1 MTIHLE
7 RLQHLKIR
15 ASNSRWIHSKILE
28 TMALYRCFEP
38 DQHLFHLPIFTVM
51 HRQLQSEFIW
61 LNRLE
66 QMAVFENKSEQHLR
80 KVHFNPTTIPQIREQ
95 TDLYLLES
103 IESIDLQ
110 RLDHLVN
117 YQTIAGEGQSAK
129 LFTVLMNY
137 FNHQSYIRSHV
148 IQLLDEA
155 GLGLGFDDLL
165 YPFSKNLEIVS

>member
-1 MTIHLE
+1 ME
-7 RLQHLKIR
+7 
-15 ASNSRWIHSKILE
+15 
-28 TMALYRCFEP
+28 LYRCFEP

-61 LNRLE
+61 LHRLE
-66 QMAVFENKSEQHLR
+66 RMTVFENKSKQTFR
-80 KVHFNPTTIPQIREQ
+80 NIHFSPITIPQIREQ

-103 IESIDLQ
+103 IEAISLPQ
-110 RLDHLVN
+110 LDHPVT
-117 YQTIAGEGQSAK
+117 YQTITGEKQTAK
-129 LFTVLMNY
+129 LFTILMNY

-148 IQLLDEA
+148 LQLLDEA